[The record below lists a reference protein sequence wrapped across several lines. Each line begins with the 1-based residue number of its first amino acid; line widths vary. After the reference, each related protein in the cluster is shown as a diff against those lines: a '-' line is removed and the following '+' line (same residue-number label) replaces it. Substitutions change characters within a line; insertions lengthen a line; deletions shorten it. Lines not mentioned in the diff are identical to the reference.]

1 VEGTVHSALFVVY
14 YIIITKLTAFEEEIH
29 MDGTGKTF
37 YITTPIYYPS
47 DKLHIGHSY
56 CTVAT
61 DVMARYKRMQ
71 GFDVMFLTGT
81 DEHGQKIEQKAE
93 AAGVTPQQ
101 YVDNVVAGIKE
112 LWKLLNISNDR
123 FIRTTDDYHE
133 ESVQKIFKALYDKG
147 YIYKGSYKGKYC
159 TPCESF
165 WTESQ
170 LQDGKCPDCGR
181 DVVDA
186 EEEAYFFKLSA
197 FQEKLIKLYEDN
209 PHFMEPESRMNEM
222 VNNFIKPGLEDLC
235 VSRTTFKW
243 GVPVTFDPK
252 HVVYVWVD
260 ALSNYITALGY
271 GNEKYHDF
279 EKYWPA
285 DVHFVGKEIMRFH
298 TIIWPAMLMALDL
311 PLPKK
316 VFGHGWLLLEGGK
329 MSKSK
334 GNVVDPVVL
343 VERYGVDAIRY
354 FLLREF
360 PFGSD
365 GLFSNEG
372 LINRINADLAND
384 LGNLVSRS
392 VAMAEKYFGG
402 TLPAQRKAEPL
413 DDEIIGMA
421 KALKENF
428 ETQMESYAFQNALIE
443 VFKLISRT
451 NKYIDETA
459 PWVLAK
465 DEANNLRLATVLYN
479 LLECVRICGI
489 LLTPFM
495 PATAP
500 KIFAQIGAA
509 DGITS
514 YESAGTFGLL
524 PANVTVHKGEG
535 LFPRIDVAKELA
547 ALEAAKPAPKQ
558 EPKAAPA
565 KQETPKQTEG
575 VTSLIAI
582 DDFAKVQLRVAK
594 VVACEPVPK
603 ADKLLKL
610 QLDDGTET
618 GRQVVSGIHPWYEPD
633 ALVGKKVI
641 VVANLKPAKLRGVES
656 NGMILAADAGENDVK
671 VIFVDDAVPCGST
684 VR

>member
-1 VEGTVHSALFVVY
+1 MNA
-14 YIIITKLTAFEEEIH
+14 K
-29 MDGTGKTF
+29 GKPY

-81 DEHGQKIEQKAE
+81 DEHGQKIEQKAA
-93 AAGVTPQQ
+93 AAGITPQQ

-112 LWKLLNISNDR
+112 LWKLMNISNDR
-123 FIRTTDDYHE
+123 FIRTTDDYHQ
-133 ESVQKIFKALYDKG
+133 ESVKKIFKQLYDKG
-147 YIYKGSYKGKYC
+147 EIYKGTYKGKYC

-170 LQDGKCPDCGR
+170 LVDGKCPDCGR
-181 DVVDA
+181 EVIDA
-186 EEEAYFFKLSA
+186 QEEAYFFRLSA
-197 FQEKLIKLYEDN
+197 YGDRLLKLYEEN
-209 PHFMEPESRMNEM
+209 PDFMEPSSRLNEM

-235 VSRTTFKW
+235 VTRTSFTW
-243 GVPVTFDPK
+243 GVPIEFDPG
-252 HVVYVWVD
+252 HIVYVWVD

-279 EKYWPA
+279 EKFWPA
-285 DVHFVGKEIMRFH
+285 DVHIVGKEIMRFH

-316 VFGHGWLLLEGGK
+316 VYGHGWLLLEGGK

-343 VERYGVDAIRY
+343 CNRYGVDAIRY

-365 GLFSNEG
+365 GIFSNEA

-392 VAMAEKYFGG
+392 VAMVEKYFAG
-402 TLPAQRKAEPL
+402 TLPAQKKPEPL
-413 DDEIIGMA
+413 DDELIA
-421 KALKENF
+421 LASSLKERYDA
-428 ETQMESYAFQNALIE
+428 QMEKFAFQNGLMEI
-443 VFKLISRT
+443 FKLISRT

-465 DEANNLRLATVLYN
+465 DQANLPRLSAVLYN
-479 LLECVRICGI
+479 LLECVRISSI
-489 LLTPFM
+489 LLTPFI
-495 PATAP
+495 PQTTP
-500 KIFAQIGAA
+500 KIFQQIGA
-509 DGITS
+509 DKDNTT
-514 YESAGTFGLL
+514 YESAGKYGLL
-524 PANVTVHKGEG
+524 SQTVTVQKGET
-535 LFPRIDVAKELA
+535 LFPRIDIKKELA
-547 ALEAAKPAPKQ
+547 ELENQDVGKQ
-558 EPKAAPA
+558 EPKAAQP
-565 KQETPKQTEG
+565 ETKEEKPQG
-575 VTSLIAI
+575 VASFVTI

-594 VVACEPVPK
+594 VTACEPVPK
-603 ADKLLKL
+603 ADKLLRL
-610 QLDDGTET
+610 LLDDGTQT
-618 GRQVVSGIHPWYEPD
+618 PRQVVSGIHTWYEPAD
-633 ALVGKKVI
+633 LIGKKVI